1 MLCMKKAH
9 HIFWKAYDDLKKPTT
24 KVGQTGDLQA
34 IREKI
39 QSVNHKF
46 KSGLEKVLIAEQ
58 LA

>member
-1 MLCMKKAH
+1 MK
-9 HIFWKAYDDLKKPTT
+9 KAYDDLKKPTT

-58 LA
+58 LALLEK